1 MVEMAFAVSHISDPL
16 QDHLHPG
23 FEAKGNVS
31 AGASVAAIAGPDR
44 YRFTWLL
51 REACHVPPVRSP
63 ACQTSQNRLSN
74 PFHCTELR

>member
-1 MVEMAFAVSHISDPL
+1 MVKMAFAVSHISDPL

-44 YRFTWLL
+44 YGSTWPL
-51 REACHVPPVRSP
+51 REACRVPLVRSP
-63 ACQTSQNRLSN
+63 ACQASQN
-74 PFHCTELR
+74 